1 MFGIGN
7 WPELVTAIVNKLGIN
22 VLSCASDL
30 CACVILEANKEK
42 LVQLADILIEKEVI
56 FKDDLEN
63 IFGKRPFDTI
73 EQGEKAV

>member
-30 CACVILEANKEK
+30 CACVILEANKENFSRIQIK
-42 LVQLADILIEKEVI
+42 CFIIRIKIPTNSKIRQ
-56 FKDDLEN
+56 
-63 IFGKRPFDTI
+63 
-73 EQGEKAV
+73 